1 MMAWDLGYDI
11 TQKDYNQRC
20 PVSNQAYPIRI
31 FKSHQRL
38 SSMNPGAKYIVTI
51 RDPRSTLVSWWKFL
65 KNNDQIVGA
74 MGFEVEMLSYVT
86 TNWDDE
92 IDYLNSIEMFNTL
105 YKVLKSTFGAQY
117 DGDIILE
124 LEEINEPSLQKFGI
138 SIHSQDGRSVRIKR
152 ENISLEI
159 KQIAQKL

>member
-1 MMAWDLGYDI
+1 MI
-11 TQKDYNQRC
+11 KK
-20 PVSNQAYPIRI
+20 SI
-31 FKSHQRL
+31 FIFLIQFL
-38 SSMNPGAKYIVTI
+38 
-51 RDPRSTLVSWWKFL
+51 TLVCCQSISIGGQTLNIGMEKKEALHLMHNFLEPYNLKTGKENFWL
-65 KNNDQIVGA
+65 KNNNQIVGA
-74 MGFEVEMLSYVT
+74 MGFEDERLSYVT

>member
-1 MMAWDLGYDI
+1 MI
-11 TQKDYNQRC
+11 KK
-20 PVSNQAYPIRI
+20 SI
-31 FKSHQRL
+31 FIFLIQFL
-38 SSMNPGAKYIVTI
+38 
-51 RDPRSTLVSWWKFL
+51 TLVYCQAISIGGQTLNIGMDKKEALDLMHNFLEPYDLKTEKENFWL
-65 KNNDQIVGA
+65 KNSDQIIGA
-74 MGFEVEMLSYVT
+74 MGFEGERLSYVT

-105 YKVLKSTFGAQY
+105 YKVLKSTFGTQY

-124 LEEINEPSLQKFGI
+124 LEEINEENLQKFGI
-138 SIHSQDGRSVRIKR
+138 NIHSQDGRSVRIKR

>member
-1 MMAWDLGYDI
+1 MI
-11 TQKDYNQRC
+11 KK
-20 PVSNQAYPIRI
+20 SI
-31 FKSHQRL
+31 FIFLIQFL
-38 SSMNPGAKYIVTI
+38 
-51 RDPRSTLVSWWKFL
+51 TLVYCQSISIGGQTLNIGMEKKEALDLMHNFLEPYNLKTGKENFWL
-65 KNNDQIVGA
+65 KNNNQIVGA
-74 MGFEVEMLSYVT
+74 MGFEDDRLSYVT

-105 YKVLKSTFGAQY
+105 YKVLKSTFGTQY

>member
-1 MMAWDLGYDI
+1 MI
-11 TQKDYNQRC
+11 KK
-20 PVSNQAYPIRI
+20 SI
-31 FKSHQRL
+31 FIFLIQFL
-38 SSMNPGAKYIVTI
+38 
-51 RDPRSTLVSWWKFL
+51 TLVYCQSISVGGQTLNIGMDKKEALDLMHNFIEPHNLKTGKENFWL
-65 KNNDQIVGA
+65 KNNNQIVGA
-74 MGFEVEMLSYVT
+74 MGFEDDRLNYVT

-105 YKVLKSTFGAQY
+105 YRVLKSTFGAQY

>member
-1 MMAWDLGYDI
+1 MI
-11 TQKDYNQRC
+11 KK
-20 PVSNQAYPIRI
+20 SI
-31 FKSHQRL
+31 FIFLIQFL
-38 SSMNPGAKYIVTI
+38 
-51 RDPRSTLVSWWKFL
+51 TLVYCQSISIGGQILNIGMDKKEALDLMHNFLEHYHLKTGKENFWL
-65 KNNDQIVGA
+65 KNNNQIVGA
-74 MGFEVEMLSYVT
+74 MGFEDERLSYVT